1 MKIQYLQILYKLC
14 LIITGISA
22 VNLSMNT
29 YFIRQLLKK
38 EFQKFSQLQT
48 VDEMMKIPQS
58 PAINQYDGQL
68 QEYLSKIRT
77 NFAIVNDKA
86 YWVKNNNVYESVVR
100 SDGTIDIKNAK
111 AIDVFSLSEKE
122 MKSLLKIIDSL
133 K

>member
-22 VNLSMNT
+22 VNLSMNI

>member
-14 LIITGISA
+14 LIITGTSA

>member
-22 VNLSMNT
+22 VNLSMNI

-100 SDGTIDIKNAK
+100 SNGTIDIKNAK
-111 AIDVFSLSEKE
+111 TIDVFSLSEKE

>member
-1 MKIQYLQILYKLC
+1 MEIKSQKILYKLC

-22 VNLSMNT
+22 VNLSMNI